1 MMVDVSIAS
10 GDKEAVVTEVV
21 ETPEKNKYK
30 VTCKVQGKEEPEE
43 FEWPGSKIDFCAAK
57 LPERDCS
64 KKSKDPEIEA
74 KWKATIC
81 FSQHA
86 ECAKGE

>member
-30 VTCKVQGKEEPEE
+30 VTCKVQHKQ
-43 FEWPGSKIDFCAAK
+43 KM
-57 LPERDCS
+57 R
-64 KKSKDPEIEA
+64 
-74 KWKATIC
+74 IC
-81 FSQHA
+81 MTLGVAVARVHPPLVV
-86 ECAKGE
+86 